1 MQNWKRLTY
10 AAGALTF
17 LALLGCGSAQSRKAG
32 YLVHGQAY
40 YADGNYDKAGVE
52 FRNAAEIDQ
61 KDANVRY
68 LLGLTHEKSGDIR
81 GAMAQYQSAVNND
94 PTAAPARAALAR
106 LYLYAGLADRAME
119 IIEPGLANAPEDP
132 KLLTVR
138 GAAEERLGNASAALV
153 DAQTAVQLAPDDDF
167 AVALLA
173 SLYKKRSQLED
184 AIKTV
189 QAGLQHLPKSVDL
202 HLILADLYLGAKQS
216 DAAEQELR
224 EVVALE
230 PTALT
235 HRYRLAQFYLVQKNV
250 DAAEHTLREA
260 ITAVPDNSGAKL
272 QLIEFLA
279 AQRGRER
286 AAAEGDQM
294 IAQEPANDDLKL
306 RVGEFLAKAGM
317 TDRAETVFRGVI
329 GHSDVKPDGLMARD
343 RLAAMFVAQGDIA
356 RATALVDDVLRHNGG
371 DNDALI
377 LRGDMALLKGN
388 PAAAILDLRAVL
400 RDQPDAVPIMRA
412 LARAYSENGEGGLAE
427 STLRNAV
434 QIAPKDP
441 DSRLQLAQT
450 LLAANKLSEARPML
464 ERLASDSPMNVAVQ
478 AALFRAQA
486 AQKDYAQARSTAL
499 DIQKSRPDLALGHY
513 LAGIVDEAD
522 NKVVDAEREYQQA
535 LKLQADAGEPLESL
549 MRLYVRLKQPDKAM
563 QCIDAAIDGNPGN
576 ANARLLRAELLAS
589 QGRFDAAIDAYQ
601 SSVQSAPTWVQAY
614 HGLALA
620 QVAARRPDDAVTTL
634 RQGVDK
640 TQGASVLIGD
650 LGTLYERLGRP
661 DDAIALYQG
670 VLARNPDSP
679 VAMNNLAILLV
690 NYKTDADNL
699 ARAQKLADQLA
710 SSSLVQVIDTRG
722 WVKYK
727 SGDFYGA
734 EALLQRA
741 VDQIPDSPEL
751 RYHLGMAQLRSGET
765 EPAEQNLETA
775 LRSAKPFS
783 GMEQARTELERL
795 RKVASAG

>member
-1 MQNWKRLTY
+1 
-10 AAGALTF
+10 
-17 LALLGCGSAQSRKAG
+17 
-32 YLVHGQAY
+32 
-40 YADGNYDKAGVE
+40 
-52 FRNAAEIDQ
+52 
-61 KDANVRY
+61 
-68 LLGLTHEKSGDIR
+68 
-81 GAMAQYQSAVNND
+81 
-94 PTAAPARAALAR
+94 
-106 LYLYAGLADRAME
+106 
-119 IIEPGLANAPEDP
+119 
-132 KLLTVR
+132 
-138 GAAEERLGNASAALV
+138 
-153 DAQTAVQLAPDDDF
+153 
-167 AVALLA
+167 
-173 SLYKKRSQLED
+173 
-184 AIKTV
+184 
-189 QAGLQHLPKSVDL
+189 
-202 HLILADLYLGAKQS
+202 
-216 DAAEQELR
+216 
-224 EVVALE
+224 
-230 PTALT
+230 
-235 HRYRLAQFYLVQKNV
+235 
-250 DAAEHTLREA
+250 
-260 ITAVPDNSGAKL
+260 
-272 QLIEFLA
+272 
-279 AQRGRER
+279 
-286 AAAEGDQM
+286 
-294 IAQEPANDDLKL
+294 
-306 RVGEFLAKAGM
+306 
-317 TDRAETVFRGVI
+317 
-329 GHSDVKPDGLMARD
+329 
-343 RLAAMFVAQGDIA
+343 
-356 RATALVDDVLRHNGG
+356 
-371 DNDALI
+371 
-377 LRGDMALLKGN
+377 
-388 PAAAILDLRAVL
+388 
-400 RDQPDAVPIMRA
+400 
-412 LARAYSENGEGGLAE
+412 
-427 STLRNAV
+427 
-434 QIAPKDP
+434 
-441 DSRLQLAQT
+441 
-450 LLAANKLSEARPML
+450 
-464 ERLASDSPMNVAVQ
+464 
-478 AALFRAQA
+478 
-486 AQKDYAQARSTAL
+486 
-499 DIQKSRPDLALGHY
+499 
-513 LAGIVDEAD
+513 
-522 NKVVDAEREYQQA
+522 
-535 LKLQADAGEPLESL
+535 
-549 MRLYVRLKQPDKAM
+549 M